1 MEQTLKP
8 CPFCGSD
15 KLKVDNRKGTYSI
28 RCNRCHARGCTSSTW
43 SNNNTVS
50 EEDAINKAV
59 ELWNR
64 RVNLNGIH

>member
-28 RCNRCHARGCTSSTW
+28 RCNRCHARGW
-43 SNNNTVS
+43 NINNIIS
-50 EEDAINKAV
+50 EEDAISEAI

-64 RVNLNGIH
+64 RVNLNGIE

>member
-1 MEQTLKP
+1 MKQTLKP

-28 RCNRCHARGCTSSTW
+28 RCNRCHARGCTSSIW
-43 SNNNTVS
+43 SDNTTIS

-64 RVNLNGIH
+64 RVVLDGAK